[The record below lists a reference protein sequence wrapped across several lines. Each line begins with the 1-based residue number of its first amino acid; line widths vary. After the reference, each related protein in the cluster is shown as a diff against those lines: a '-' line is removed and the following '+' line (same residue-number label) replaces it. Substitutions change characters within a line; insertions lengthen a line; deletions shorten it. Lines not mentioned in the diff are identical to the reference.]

1 MSGYVSHAELP
12 PMRLLAHACAAMT
25 CKRHHEAKPSAR
37 MGSGA
42 HLGEEISRGHAFIPA
57 DSRVSRRR
65 ARRVGA
71 RAKGLRCKQPSTR
84 AGAGYGV
91 RGGEGVGARQS
102 VKRQSLTSKLPPMRL
117 PLATIT
123 YTRKR
128 HHTMPHAMQ
137 QRPDAHLGIGGD
149 ACICSATRLI
159 GRLSRA
165 RRTAGPSR

>member
-1 MSGYVSHAELP
+1 MQNDHRCVYSLTRAPPCHAKGQHETTRVIRMGTDAHLRIEE
-12 PMRLLAHACAAMT
+12 MVRAHAFT
-25 CKRHHEAKPSAR
+25 SADNR
-37 MGSGA
+37 
-42 HLGEEISRGHAFIPA
+42 ISHRW
-57 DSRVSRRR
+57 R
-65 ARRVGA
+65 ARRVCHVGA
-71 RAKGLRCKQPSTR
+71 RARGLRCKQPSTR

-102 VKRQSLTSKLPPMRL
+102 VKCQSLTSKLPPMRL

-165 RRTAGPSR
+165 RRAAAASQ

>member
-1 MSGYVSHAELP
+1 MQNYHT

-25 CKRHHEAKPSAR
+25 CKRHHEATRVIR

-42 HLGEEISRGHAFIPA
+42 HLGTEEIFLAHVFTSA
-57 DSRVSRRR
+57 DSRVSRRWR

-71 RAKGLRCKQPSTR
+71 RARGLRCKQPSTR
-84 AGAGYGV
+84 VGAGYGV
-91 RGGEGVGARQS
+91 RGGKGVGARQS
-102 VKRQSLTSKLPPMRL
+102 LTSELPPMRR

-123 YTRKR
+123 DTRKG
-128 HHTMPHAMQ
+128 HHTVPHTMQ

-149 ACICSATRLI
+149 ACICSAIRLT

-165 RRTAGPSR
+165 RRVAAASR